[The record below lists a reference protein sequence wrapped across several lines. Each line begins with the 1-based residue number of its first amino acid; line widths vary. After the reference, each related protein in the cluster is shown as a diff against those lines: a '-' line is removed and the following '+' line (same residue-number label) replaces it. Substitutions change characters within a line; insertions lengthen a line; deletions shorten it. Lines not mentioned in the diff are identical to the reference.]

1 MNDLASAA
9 RLARDVARDAASL
22 VRARP
27 GRVDHKGAIDLVT
40 ECDLASEARVRER
53 MARESPGVPVQGEEG
68 GGVTGGLRWV
78 VDPLDG
84 TTNFVH
90 GYPAW
95 CVSLAL
101 VDGDRPLVGCVHDAV
116 NDRSHLAWRGGGAW
130 LESTRIAVSTAT
142 TPAEALGITG
152 FPYDVAQR
160 ASFYLSF
167 LERVLRTTRGVRRSG
182 SAAMDLAMLARGQAD
197 FFWEFGLKAW
207 DTAAGAVLVEEAGG
221 RLTRLDGSAWIPG
234 APDVLATNT
243 QLHDAL
249 VAVLTQG

>member
-1 MNDLASAA
+1 VS

-22 VRARP
+22 LRARP
-27 GRVDHKGAIDLVT
+27 ERIDRKGAIDLVT

-68 GGVTGGLRWV
+68 GGVTTGLRWV
-78 VDPLDG
+78 LDPLDG

-116 NDRSHLAWRGGGAW
+116 SDRGYLAWQGGGAW
-130 LESTRIAVSTAT
+130 LGDTRLAVSSTS

-167 LERVLRTTRGVRRSG
+167 VERALRTTRGVRRSG
-182 SAAMDLAMLARGQAD
+182 SAALDLAVLARGQAD
-197 FFWEFGLKAW
+197 FFWEFGLKPW
-207 DTAAGAVLVEEAGG
+207 DTAAGAVLVTEAGG
-221 RLTRLDGSAWIPG
+221 RITRLDGSPWVPG
-234 APDVLATNT
+234 AADVLATNT
-243 QLHDAL
+243 QLHDSL
-249 VAVLTQG
+249 VAVLTHG